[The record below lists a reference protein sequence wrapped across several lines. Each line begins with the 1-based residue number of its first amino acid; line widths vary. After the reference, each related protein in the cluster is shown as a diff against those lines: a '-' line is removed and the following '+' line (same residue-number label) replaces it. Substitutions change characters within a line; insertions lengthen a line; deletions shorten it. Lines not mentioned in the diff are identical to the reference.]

1 MELYI
6 ITGTSRGI
14 GFALAK
20 RALNQPNTTV
30 FGIARTNTLSHP
42 NFSFQAANFT
52 SIEEVNAIV
61 LPPDTGFS
69 KIVLVNNAGML
80 GDVNPL
86 GEMASNSIV
95 NTIAVNLAA
104 PTLLLNKFLGF
115 YANSKVQK
123 VVINI
128 SSGAGRRSIPS
139 WSVYCATKA
148 AIDMLST
155 VAQHEQLEKETNTK
169 VFSVAPGV
177 VDTAMQEQIRSVDKT
192 SFSQVDDFLELKQ
205 KGMLVTPESVAEKL
219 YLLAENPD
227 RFSEVVLDVRK
238 F

>member
-14 GFALAK
+14 GLALAK

-30 FGIARTNTLSHP
+30 LGIARTNTLSHP
-42 NFSFQAANFT
+42 NFMFQQANLT
-52 SIEEVNAIV
+52 SVDVVNAIEF
-61 LPPDTGFS
+61 PADTGFS

-80 GDVNPL
+80 GDVHPL
-86 GEMASNSIV
+86 GETESQSIIE
-95 NTIAVNLAA
+95 TIAVNITA
-104 PTLLLNKFLGF
+104 PALLLNKFLGF
-115 YANSKVQK
+115 YANSKAQK

-148 AIDMLST
+148 ALDMLSK
-155 VAQHEQLEKETNTK
+155 VAQHEQIEKETNTK

-177 VDTAMQEQIRSVDKT
+177 VETAMQEQIRGVEKT

>member
-14 GFALAK
+14 GLALAK

-30 FGIARTNTLSHP
+30 VGIARTNNFSHP
-42 NFSFQAANFT
+42 SYSFMQANLSSA
-52 SIEEVNAIV
+52 EEVNTIV
-61 LPPDTGFS
+61 FPADTGFS

-80 GDVNPL
+80 GDVHHL
-86 GEMASNSIV
+86 GEMENQSIID
-95 NTIAVNLAA
+95 TIAINITA
-104 PTLLLNKFLGF
+104 PALLLNRFLNF
-115 YANSKVQK
+115 YAKSKAQK

-139 WSVYCATKA
+139 WSVYCTTKA
-148 AIDMLST
+148 ALDMLSK
-155 VAQHEQLEKETNTK
+155 VAQHEQIEKGTNTK
-169 VFSVAPGV
+169 IFSVAPGV

-192 SFSQVDDFLELKQ
+192 SFSQVDDFRELKQ
-205 KGMLVTPESVAEKL
+205 KGLLETPDIVAEKL
-219 YLLAENPD
+219 FRLANQPD
-227 RFSEVVLDVRK
+227 KFSEVLLDVRK